1 MGKKRKLTAQEIE
14 VFYYLN
20 DLKDSGVTNMFGA
33 GAYVREVFEVGKLE
47 ARRLLGLWMKNFNK
61 DVETY
66 KTLEI
71 EI

>member
-33 GAYVREVFEVGKLE
+33 GAYVREVFEVSKLE
-47 ARRLLGLWMKNFNK
+47 AWRLLGLWMDNFNE